1 MALEKI
7 LATAL
12 KFVGKG
18 GDDAAKIAG
27 KATKTA
33 ADIAA
38 KSGNATEA
46 AEVASKVTRTAES
59 AARTAEFP
67 TGGTII
73 VGGTKVIDTTAEAAK
88 VVDATADAAKAAAKG
103 GEAAAKVVEG
113 AEAAAKGSEAAEAAA
128 KGAKATKAAAKGAE
142 ESKKLGVV
150 GGIEKGATWTANVL
164 KGTWGGVTTVF
175 ADSGKA
181 LSFVGKNWKQ
191 MLFGGVIA
199 RGAYNYVTDGTPVI
213 DTLPSV
219 GNALVGEDRMKKAK
233 EMAGWAYDATVEK
246 GKDVAQKTSETVDDI
261 SKAASAAKQTATEI
275 KDQVSST
282 IGRATDY
289 ATDGQG
295 VTATVKDEA
304 KDLID
309 ATHTI
314 ARGNS
319 MSTIGNFIHN
329 LTSGNVSMLGIG
341 GMIVGAMMMFGR
353 SGILGKIGGLLMLSL
368 LIGSN
373 SQSLHQTP
381 ILEQNQDNGLNQNQ
395 GQSRGR
401 TREEQAA
408 QENKAASLGWG
419 R

>member
-1 MALEKI
+1 MALEKF

-113 AEAAAKGSEAAEAAA
+113 AETAEAAA

-164 KGTWGGVTTVF
+164 KGTWGGVTSVF
-175 ADSGKA
+175 AESGKA
-181 LSFVGKNWKQ
+181 LSYVGKNWKQ

-219 GNALVGEDRMKKAK
+219 GNAIVGEDRMKKAK

-309 ATHTI
+309 ATHSI

-319 MSTIGNFIHN
+319 MTTIGNFIHN